1 VNPVSP
7 REAKKRG
14 IEKIMDS
21 SKQIISDLQE
31 KIGSDQP
38 VDFLCAWKGVPVVV
52 RGYLQDVQDDRIT
65 FRVEPMDSVCLMGQE
80 HALLLHDIFI
90 SGIQGNIRDFDI
102 KGGLLTLDS
111 FTYVDRG
118 FGGRSMVRVE
128 PETPIEAALFVGET
142 TIPCDVVDISLNGFG
157 LLTESISGGAPPQ
170 RGSRHPQTESVG
182 RGGRNLWQNPLRQTS
197 GWGNPP
203 GDDLR
208 AGRTGTHYGGSLHQP
223 AASGHPPGNPGSV
236 PEGGCL
242 TNYARRQRYSEQNR
256 RPPADAG
263 GSLSFSIRA
272 RVEFRTDNTKRA
284 SHLGTLDGH
293 RRLERGV
300 LAPPSGNNATSP

>member
-1 VNPVSP
+1 
-7 REAKKRG
+7 
-14 IEKIMDS
+14 MDS

-52 RGYLQDVQDDRIT
+52 RGYLQNVQDDRIT

-157 LLTESISGGAPPQ
+157 LLTESISGGAPPK
-170 RGSRHPQTESVG
+170 GEAVT
-182 RGGRNLWQNPLRQTS
+182 LKLRLLGEAVEIS
-197 GWGNPP
+197 GKI
-203 GDDLR
+203 R
-208 AGRTGTHYGGSLHQP
+208 S
-223 AASGHPPGNPGSV
+223 
-236 PEGGCL
+236 
-242 TNYARRQRYSEQNR
+242 ARRQDGAIRLAMTFEQDAPGHTTVARYISQR
-256 RPPADAG
+256 RAD
-263 GSLSFSIRA
+263 IRREIREA
-272 RVEFRTDNTKRA
+272 YQKAVA
-284 SHLGTLDGH
+284 
-293 RRLERGV
+293 
-300 LAPPSGNNATSP
+300 